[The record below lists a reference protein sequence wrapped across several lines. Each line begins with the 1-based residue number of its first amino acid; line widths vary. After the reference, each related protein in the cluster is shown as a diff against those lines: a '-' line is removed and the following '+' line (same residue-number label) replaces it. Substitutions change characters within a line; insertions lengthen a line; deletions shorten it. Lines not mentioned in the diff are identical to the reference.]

1 TVPVDSPLLPEQ
13 HIIFGGRRWKVTE
26 IEVEKKVI
34 YVETTKGGQPPLFS
48 GTGMSVHDVVR
59 QEMLTIYR
67 ENDYRIA
74 VGNKRVDYADAAAR
88 SLFAEGSDN
97 FQRYNLQ
104 NDCFI
109 ASGQNC
115 YVIPWMGDKIVNTIT
130 SLIIRCGFKASSF
143 AGVIEVEDSGVASV
157 QRALKK
163 MLLSGLPSEFEL
175 AAVVPDKYL

>member
-1 TVPVDSPLLPEQ
+1 
-13 HIIFGGRRWKVTE
+13 
-26 IEVEKKVI
+26 
-34 YVETTKGGQPPLFS
+34 
-48 GTGMSVHDVVR
+48 MSVHDVVR
-59 QEMLTIYR
+59 QEMLAIYR

-104 NDCFI
+104 NHCFI

-143 AGVIEVEDSGVASV
+143 AGVIEVEGSGVASV

-175 AAVVPDKYL
+175 AAVVPDKYLDKYDEYLPETLLATGYGAQAYDTEGTCIWLQKHLQ